1 MRTQDIHWLKKQKK
15 IFNSDISMQSL
26 LLTNI
31 KQLVNIRSES
41 RPLYGKEM
49 SELPCL
55 ENAWLVT
62 EGKDIAGFGK
72 MESLQK
78 ELRNP
83 PSEKLDCSGRLVM
96 PCWCDSH
103 THMVFAGSRES
114 EFIDKIRGLSYEE
127 INSRGGGILSS
138 VQKIKEIKEDELFHL
153 AWKRLEELAKL
164 GTGALEI
171 KSGYGL
177 AVEEELKMLR
187 VIKKLKEKSP
197 IRIRSTFLGA
207 HTYPLA
213 YRNNHDA
220 YIRSITE
227 EMLPI
232 IAQEKLADYID
243 VFCEE
248 GFFDAQES
256 ETILRSGIRYG
267 LRAKMHVNQ
276 FHSIGG
282 IDIGIKMNAISMDHL
297 ETMPEVDISKIKV
310 ALWKGFCTLLPTAS
324 FFLRIAF
331 APARQLLESGCAI
344 ALASDYNPGSSPTGN
359 MNLVVAL
366 ACIQMKLLPE
376 EALNAATT
384 NGAFAMGVG
393 NSLGSIMKGK
403 LANLII
409 TSHVPSL
416 SYIPYSF
423 GSNLIHKVIIEG
435 SFIV

>member
-1 MRTQDIHWLKKQKK
+1 
-15 IFNSDISMQSL
+15 MQSL

-49 SELPCL
+49 SELPSL

-62 EGKDIAGFGK
+62 EGKDITGFGK

-78 ELRNP
+78 ELPNP
-83 PSEKLDCSGRLVM
+83 PSDQFDCSGRLVM

-114 EFIDKIRGLSYEE
+114 EFVDKIRGISYAE
-127 INSRGGGILSS
+127 INARGGGILNT
-138 VQKIKEIKEDELFHL
+138 VQKIKEIKEDDLFHL
-153 AWKRLEELAKL
+153 TWQRLKELVNL

-177 AVEEELKMLR
+177 AIEEELKILR

-197 IRIRSTFLGA
+197 ILIRSTFLGA
-207 HTYPLA
+207 HTYPVA
-213 YRNNHDA
+213 YRDNHDA
-220 YIRSITE
+220 YIRSITDD
-227 EMLPI
+227 MLPI
-232 IAQEKLADYID
+232 IARENLADYID

-256 ETILRSGIRYG
+256 ETILRSGTRYG

-282 IDIGIKMNAISMDHL
+282 IDTGIKMNAISMDHL
-297 ETMPEVDISKIKV
+297 EVMPEIDIDKIKD

-324 FFLRIAF
+324 FFLRMPF

-359 MNLVVAL
+359 MNLVVAM

-376 EALNAATT
+376 EAVNAATT

-393 NSLGSIMKGK
+393 DRLGSITKGK

-409 TSHVPSL
+409 TSQVPSL

-423 GSNLIHKVIIEG
+423 GSNLVHKVIIEG
-435 SFIV
+435 RFIV